1 MSFSSRFSLPLVVA
15 ALALGCAGSSSG
27 DDAALRVVHL
37 SPGAPDV
44 DVFLDGDT
52 RPAVDALRFGR
63 STPYL
68 DLPAGNYRVD
78 ISAAGGSPDTSVL
91 RLDDITLDASD
102 YTAVAYGTSDVRAL
116 LLEEP
121 GNVPAGSTSVRIV
134 HLAEELGP
142 VTVAP
147 IDSADTPLAEDLAY
161 GTSSRVITLPPSA
174 PQVGVDADGDGEADL
189 VFQLPAL
196 EANRHQNVFA
206 VEDEGGIALAVQSG
220 FGDLTFVRPGT
231 IVNERESAV
240 RVLHLSPDAP
250 NVDVFVNDGAEPAF
264 ANVPFSQGT
273 TAATLDAGTYDFA
286 VSATG
291 ASAADA
297 VLRADGVALEGG
309 ASYTVV
315 AIDQLDS
322 ISALLLEDDF
332 SPTAAS
338 SIRVRAIHAAAG
350 VGTVDLYAQEDDGTF
365 SPLIDALDFGTA
377 ADAIEI
383 PAGAQTIGLDADLD
397 GLVDLAFELPSLVA
411 GTIANLYATA
421 DADGNVFALAQL
433 RDGNTLRIDASEPQI
448 PTGNIRVL
456 HLSPDA
462 PNVDVFVNGS
472 DDPAITNLAFGDGT
486 TSIAL
491 PAGNYRFDVSATG
504 APRSEAVITVE
515 DFSLER
521 DRNYT
526 VIAFDSLAEIKP
538 LVVED
543 DFSDVAGDNIRVRAI
558 HVAANVREVDVYQVP
573 DGGLRTILA
582 QDVAFGVASDN
593 LSLPAA
599 AYNVG
604 LDIDNDSVIDASY
617 ALPSLPA
624 GTIANVYAVS
634 DLLNVFLIAQF
645 ADGSTARI
653 D

>member
-1 MSFSSRFSLPLVVA
+1 MSFRFSLPLVVA
-15 ALALGCAGSSSG
+15 ALALGCTGTASNG
-27 DDAALRVVHL
+27 DAALRVVHL

-44 DVFLDGDT
+44 DVFLDGDP
-52 RPAVDALRFGR
+52 RPVVDALRFGR

-68 DLPAGNYRVD
+68 DLPSGTYTVD
-78 ISAAGGSPDTSVL
+78 VSAAGGTPDSSVL
-91 RLDDITLDASD
+91 RLEDLALGNAD

-121 GNVPAGSTSVRIV
+121 SNVPSGSTSVRIA
-134 HLAEELGP
+134 HLAEEIGP

-147 IDSADTPLAEDLAY
+147 IESPETPLTEGLAY
-161 GTSSRVITLPPSA
+161 GTASRVIALPPSA
-174 PQVGVDADGDGEADL
+174 PQVGVDADGDGEFDL

-196 EANRHQNVFA
+196 QADRHQNVFA
-206 VEDEGGIALAVQSG
+206 VQDEGGVALAIQSG

-250 NVDVFVNDGAEPAF
+250 NVDVFVDDAPTPAF
-264 ANVPFSQGT
+264 ANLPFGQGT

-286 VSATG
+286 VSAAG
-291 ASAADA
+291 SSAADA
-297 VLRADGVALEGG
+297 VLRADGVTLDGG

-315 AIDQLDS
+315 ALDELDS

-332 SPTAAS
+332 SPTAPS
-338 SIRVRAIHAAAG
+338 TIRIRAVHAATG
-350 VGTVDLYAQEDDGTF
+350 VGTVDLYAQRDDGTF
-365 SPLIDALDFGTA
+365 EQLVDALDFGTA
-377 ADAIEI
+377 ADPIEVD
-383 PAGAQTIGLDADLD
+383 AGAQTLGLDADLD
-397 GLVDLAFELPSLVA
+397 GVVDLAFELPSLVA
-411 GTIANLYATA
+411 GTIANLYAA
-421 DADGNVFALAQL
+421 VDADGSVFALAQL
-433 RDGNTLRIDASEPQI
+433 RDGNTLRIEASTPEIPQ
-448 PTGNIRVL
+448 GGIRVL

-462 PNVDVFVNGS
+462 PNVDVFVNGN
-472 DDPAITNLAFGDGT
+472 DEPAITNLAFGDGT
-486 TSIAL
+486 GTIEL

-515 DFSLER
+515 EFELER

-526 VIAFDSLAEIKP
+526 IIAFDSLSMIKP

-543 DFSDVAGDNIRVRAI
+543 DFSEVSGDNIRARAI

-573 DGGLRTILA
+573 EGGLRTILA
-582 QDVAFGVASDN
+582 QNVGFGVASDN
-593 LSLPAA
+593 LSLPAR
-599 AYNVG
+599 AYTIG
-604 LDIDNDSVIDASY
+604 LDIDNDSVVDIDY

-634 DLLNVFLIAQF
+634 DLLNVFLVAQF